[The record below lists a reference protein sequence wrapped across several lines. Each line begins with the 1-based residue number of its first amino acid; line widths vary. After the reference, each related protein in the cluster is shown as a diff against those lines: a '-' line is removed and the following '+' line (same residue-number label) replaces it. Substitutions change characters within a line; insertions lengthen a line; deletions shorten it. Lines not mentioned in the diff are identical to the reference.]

1 MIQEHLR
8 LNPIPRIMRA
18 PRQSRRFTVV
28 IPTRERCDTLEYS
41 LRTLTEQPYP
51 HLEIIVSDNDSA
63 DATRDVVRANGDPR
77 IRYINTGRRLSMSG
91 NWEFALAHV
100 TEGWVTFLGDDD
112 GLVPNC
118 FERVNEIV
126 DRTGVRAIKS
136 TYGQYVWPEFLPDSA
151 GSLEVPLGK
160 GFSVRSCQKALAL
173 VLRGRTSYT
182 TLPMVYNGGFVD
194 LEAVRAA
201 MFSDRFFLSCIPD
214 VFSAIALSNTLD
226 RYAYSYEPFSIN
238 GASRHSIG
246 ASQFSIGSG
255 SNSAVAKFQLESD
268 IPFHPSIPLTQDGKY
283 PPSLHALVYES
294 CAQFKE
300 VYPQTLTISP
310 DEQLEVILHGAGN
323 HREAIRS
330 WAESFAKL
338 HGIDFEK
345 IAHRCLTGTKKVQF
359 HDLEARFKALAS
371 VRLENRDTEIKTILG
386 ATARA
391 AAELRSRRYSATA
404 KSLNRLMHKFIRPQ

>member
-126 DRTGVRAIKS
+126 DRTGVRA
-136 TYGQYVWPEFLPDSA
+136 
-151 GSLEVPLGK
+151 GSH
-160 GFSVRSCQKALAL
+160 
-173 VLRGRTSYT
+173 
-182 TLPMVYNGGFVD
+182 GG
-194 LEAVRAA
+194 
-201 MFSDRFFLSCIPD
+201 
-214 VFSAIALSNTLD
+214 
-226 RYAYSYEPFSIN
+226 
-238 GASRHSIG
+238 
-246 ASQFSIGSG
+246 GS
-255 SNSAVAKFQLESD
+255 
-268 IPFHPSIPLTQDGKY
+268 
-283 PPSLHALVYES
+283 
-294 CAQFKE
+294 
-300 VYPQTLTISP
+300 
-310 DEQLEVILHGAGN
+310 
-323 HREAIRS
+323 
-330 WAESFAKL
+330 
-338 HGIDFEK
+338 
-345 IAHRCLTGTKKVQF
+345 
-359 HDLEARFKALAS
+359 
-371 VRLENRDTEIKTILG
+371 
-386 ATARA
+386 
-391 AAELRSRRYSATA
+391 
-404 KSLNRLMHKFIRPQ
+404 